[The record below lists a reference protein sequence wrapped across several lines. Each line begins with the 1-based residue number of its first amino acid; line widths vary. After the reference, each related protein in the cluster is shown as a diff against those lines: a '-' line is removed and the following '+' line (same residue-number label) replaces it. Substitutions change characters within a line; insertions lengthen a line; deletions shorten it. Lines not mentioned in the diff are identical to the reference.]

1 MTSGEALAKDKAPA
15 IVEMIDSH
23 SFYIQN
29 DPRPSSDETLVKLR
43 QSSSDRRSD
52 YFSFVFFTT

>member
-23 SFYIQN
+23 WVYKQYN
-29 DPRPSSDETLVKLR
+29 L
-43 QSSSDRRSD
+43 QRRS
-52 YFSFVFFTT
+52 SGAPAKPQ